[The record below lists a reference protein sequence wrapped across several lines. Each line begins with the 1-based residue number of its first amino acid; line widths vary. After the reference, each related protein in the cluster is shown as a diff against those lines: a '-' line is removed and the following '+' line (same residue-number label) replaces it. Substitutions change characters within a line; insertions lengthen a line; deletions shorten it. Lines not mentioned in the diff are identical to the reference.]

1 MYVEHTINDLIETG
15 WSILDATTDEAAAS
29 KWKTQAL
36 DCLTSL
42 LGPDHIY
49 VTHLKDFF
57 RKTGRGSLLA
67 GTGILTAAREELAVN
82 GENWAGVLRM
92 QRAGQIQE
100 SSYEN

>member
-15 WSILDATTDEAAAS
+15 WYILDTRTDEAAAS

-42 LGPDHIY
+42 LGPDHVY

-57 RKTGRGSLLA
+57 RKAGRGSLLA
-67 GTGILTAAREELAVN
+67 GTGILTAAKEELA
-82 GENWAGVLRM
+82 GKAKTST
-92 QRAGQIQE
+92 AF
-100 SSYEN
+100 

>member
-15 WSILDATTDEAAAS
+15 WSILDARKDEAAAS

-49 VTHLKDFF
+49 VSHLKDFF
-57 RKTGRGSLLA
+57 QESRERQSSSGDRHPDCSERRVGRKSK
-67 GTGILTAAREELAVN
+67 
-82 GENWAGVLRM
+82 NWSGVLRM
-92 QRAGQIQE
+92 QRDGRRWE
-100 SSYEN
+100 RSYEN